1 MTEHH
6 ESPLPPAAE
15 MEAAYQ
21 RRDASYDGV
30 FYLGVRTTGIFCRP
44 SCPARKPL
52 GRNVEYFTTVKDAM
66 FAGYRPCKRCRPLE
80 VPGAHPAWVAALI
93 ARLER
98 DPERRVRDRDLR
110 AMGIEPA
117 RARRYFQRRYGMTFH
132 AFARGYRLR
141 GAFQQLRQGA
151 SLDEVAMS
159 HGFESHSG
167 FRDAFGRVIGRAPG
181 QSRGMGLVT
190 LSWLESPL
198 GPLVAGVTDAGVCLL
213 EFSDRRMIE
222 TQIESLRR
230 RVGPVLPGTHP
241 LLEQL
246 RTELAEYFAAGRRA
260 FAVPLVYPGTPF
272 QVKVWNALRE
282 IPYGET
288 YSYEKLAWAVG
299 APGAQRAVGHA
310 NGQNRLA
317 ILIPCHRVVNK
328 DGKLGGYGGGK
339 WRKQLLLD
347 LERGEQGVLELF
359 PPAAAR
365 ARESHSP

>member
-1 MTEHH
+1 
-6 ESPLPPAAE
+6 

-52 GRNVEYFTTVKDAM
+52 GKNVEYFRSIRDAM

-80 VPGAHPAWVAALI
+80 VPGAHPAWVTGLL

-98 DPERRVRDRDLR
+98 DPGSRIRDADLR
-110 AMGIEPA
+110 GIGIEPA
-117 RARRYFQRRYGMTFH
+117 RARRYFQQRYGMTFH

-141 GAFQQLRQGA
+141 RAFQQLRTGA
-151 SLDEVAMS
+151 ALDEVAMS

-167 FRDAFGRVIGRAPG
+167 FRDAFGRAVGQAPG
-181 QSRGMGLVT
+181 KSRDLGLVT
-190 LSWLESPL
+190 LGWLESPL
-198 GPLVAGVTDAGVCLL
+198 GPLVAGATDEGVCLL
-213 EFSDRRMIE
+213 EFSDRRMLE
-222 TQIESLRR
+222 AQLDGLRQR
-230 RVGPVLPGTHP
+230 LGPVLPGTHP
-241 LLEQL
+241 LLDQL
-246 RTELAEYFAAGRRA
+246 RAELTEYFAGARRE
-260 FAVPLVYPGTPF
+260 FQVPLVYPGTPF
-272 QVKVWNALRE
+272 QVKVWDALRR

-288 YSYEKLAWAVG
+288 YSYEKLAWSVG
-299 APGAQRAVGHA
+299 APRAQRAVGHA

-328 DGKLGGYGGGK
+328 DGKLGGYGGGL

-347 LERGEQGVLELF
+347 LERGKQSALSLF
-359 PPAAAR
+359 PAERPAAIPGA
-365 ARESHSP
+365 